1 MGFSDGLAVKNPARD
16 AGNAGDVGSIP
27 GSGRSPGG
35 ENGNPR
41 QDSWLENPMD
51 KGAWWATVH
60 GVAKSRTGPNRAEQ
74 REHTHMHT
82 SQGAQALFKAVMPFK
97 TVFRCFN

>member
-51 KGAWWATVH
+51 KEPGGLQSMGSQRVGQDRTEQ
-60 GVAKSRTGPNRAEQ
+60 SRENI
-74 REHTHMHT
+74 HICTHR
-82 SQGAQALFKAVMPFK
+82 KEPR
-97 TVFRCFN
+97 RCSKL